1 VDVRRVFIRFAGAI
15 RPSRYGRSSHVRDRV
30 VVMPLS
36 ADVSAGPLVPAQRP
50 APRSTAESSGVFE
63 RDPYFDNVKF
73 LAIVLVV
80 LGHAWYSLAG
90 GRLTAAAHLF
100 VYTFHMPVF
109 IVIAGFFSRRFAT
122 TRSKVRR
129 LVLGLAV
136 PYLIFEAAYP
146 LYAHLLHGD
155 RFIWSPLSPYWIM
168 WFLPALF
175 VWRLSTP
182 LWQQLRR
189 PLVVAT
195 AASLASGAMQL
206 PDQVATRV
214 LGFLPFFV
222 VGLLMRDEH
231 VQLLRTRRVRVAAV
245 LVTIA
250 AGATAVLA
258 APHMNDEWLSYR
270 AGYDD
275 LGVAPYVG
283 IAIRVGTLLC
293 GFAMTGAF
301 LALTPRRRTWFT
313 ELGRRSMYIYLLH
326 GFVIFGATF
335 AGGYHWANRLGQ
347 VGGFTVVSVLGVLLA
362 VALGTR
368 PVQQVFR
375 WVIEPRLDWAFRA
388 TTLSRLPAR

>member
-1 VDVRRVFIRFAGAI
+1 
-15 RPSRYGRSSHVRDRV
+15 
-30 VVMPLS
+30 MPVS
-36 ADVSAGPLVPAQRP
+36 ADTPAPVVP
-50 APRSTAESSGVFE
+50 APRPSSRPSPS
-63 RDPYFDNVKF
+63 RDPYYDNVKF
-73 LAIVLVV
+73 LAVVLVV
-80 LGHAWYSLAG
+80 LGHAWYSLADS
-90 GRLTAAAHLF
+90 RLSAAAHLF

-129 LVLGLAV
+129 LVLGLGV

-146 LYAHLLHGD
+146 LYTHVVHDD

-189 PLVVAT
+189 PLVVAV

-222 VGLLMRDEH
+222 IGLLLRDEH
-231 VQLLRTRRVRVAAV
+231 VDLLRTGRARIAAV

-250 AGATAVLA
+250 AGVTAVLA
-258 APHMNDEWLSYR
+258 APRMNDEWLSYR

-275 LGVAPYVG
+275 LGVSPYAG
-283 IAIRVGTLLC
+283 IALRLGTLIC
-293 GFAMTGAF
+293 GLAMTAAF
-301 LALTPRRRTWFT
+301 LALTPRRAMWFT
-313 ELGRRSMYIYLLH
+313 TLGRRSMYVYLLH
-326 GFVIFGATF
+326 GFVIFGAAF
-335 AGGYHWANRLGQ
+335 AGWYAWANRLGPI
-347 VGGFTVVSVLGVLLA
+347 GGFAVVSVLGVLLA
-362 VALGTR
+362 VALASR
-368 PVQQVFR
+368 PVHQAFR
-375 WVIEPRLDWAFRA
+375 WAIEPRLDWAFRGGRTSRTDRRQIKDRSGA
-388 TTLSRLPAR
+388 VLSRIPAR